1 MRRMPIKGA
10 KTIAEYAIRRWLI
23 CQGFAVEFF
32 DITIDGDKA
41 TVTDR
46 NKESL
51 VLVYDSESKSVY
63 IKV

>member
-1 MRRMPIKGA
+1 MPIKGA

-32 DITIDGDKA
+32 YITIDGDKA

-63 IKV
+63 IKD

>member
-1 MRRMPIKGA
+1 MPIKGA
-10 KTIAEYAIRRWLI
+10 RTIAEYAIRRWLV

-32 DITIDGDKA
+32 NVAVDGNKA

-51 VLVYDSESKSVY
+51 VLVYDSDSGSVY
-63 IKV
+63 IKE